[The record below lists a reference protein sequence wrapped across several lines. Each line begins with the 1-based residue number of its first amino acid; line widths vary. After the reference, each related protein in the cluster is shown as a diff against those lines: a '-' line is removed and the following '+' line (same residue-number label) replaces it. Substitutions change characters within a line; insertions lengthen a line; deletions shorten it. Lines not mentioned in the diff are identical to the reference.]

1 MRQSSRFEPDT
12 SIQAPSMKTTLRHTA
27 VPALL
32 ALALVTS
39 SAWAQTPS
47 AGSPTA
53 ASSGAATSRAQKHA
67 DYVEKKIDELH
78 GQLKITPQ
86 QAQQWDAFAQTM
98 RDNAQKTDQA
108 FRDRAQKLP
117 SENAEESMKSY
128 AELAQL
134 HADNMQKLATAFSAL
149 YATLSDEQKAI
160 ADPLFRNQHA
170 RPHAAPHKH
179 KHVAPDASGASA
191 PAPASN

>member
-1 MRQSSRFEPDT
+1 
-12 SIQAPSMKTTLRHTA
+12 MKKTLRHTA

-32 ALALVTS
+32 ALAFATS
-39 SAWAQTPS
+39 STWAQAQSASSPS
-47 AGSPTA
+47 AASTA
-53 ASSGAATSRAQKHA
+53 SAATSRAQRHA
-67 DYVEKKIDELH
+67 DYVEKKIDALH
-78 GQLKITPQ
+78 AQLEITPQ

-108 FRDRAQKLP
+108 FKDRAQKLP
-117 SENAEESMKSY
+117 SENADESMKSY

-134 HADNMQKLATAFSAL
+134 HADNMQKLASAFSAL
-149 YATLSDEQKAI
+149 YGAMSDEQKAI

-170 RPHAAPHKH
+170 KSRGAPHKH
-179 KHVAPDASGASA
+179 KRVAPDSSGAAS